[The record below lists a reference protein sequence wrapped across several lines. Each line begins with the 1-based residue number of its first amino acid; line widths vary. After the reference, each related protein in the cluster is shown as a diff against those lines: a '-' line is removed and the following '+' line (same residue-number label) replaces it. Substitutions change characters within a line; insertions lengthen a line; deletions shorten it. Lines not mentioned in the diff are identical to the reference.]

1 MTLDEIL
8 STPAVSTDPEPLI
21 SRTLLSGEAGTT
33 LVERLVS
40 GLRYRIDQRLLR
52 PGSRLP
58 SIRRCA
64 DRHGVSRFTV
74 VEAYERLVA
83 LGYLESRRGSGFYV
97 RERRAQPRR
106 RSPIRRRRPLTWSG
120 WYGPC
125 FRICRRNG
133 CPDRACCRQTGW
145 TARCLGADC
154 EQ

>member
-64 DRHGVSRFTV
+64 DRH
-74 VEAYERLVA
+74 AC
-83 LGYLESRRGSGFYV
+83 
-97 RERRAQPRR
+97 
-106 RSPIRRRRPLTWSG
+106 G
-120 WYGPC
+120 W
-125 FRICRRNG
+125 
-133 CPDRACCRQTGW
+133 
-145 TARCLGADC
+145 
-154 EQ
+154 